1 MDGYCRIM
9 RVVSKSL
16 MTLFIYDFL
25 YHFNIVKH
33 LGWIVMYEKPHMKV
47 EIKML
52 CSSNTPITKK
62 VLFEGNKETVTCY
75 REAPCISNSRQTM
88 GLEMAYFL
96 FIRNYCQVITII
108 FYIFEAGGEIA
119 NIRSFATHQ
128 NTFWAPQRVGGG
140 E

>member
-52 CSSNTPITKK
+52 CYSNTPITKK
-62 VLFEGNKETVTCY
+62 VLF
-75 REAPCISNSRQTM
+75 
-88 GLEMAYFL
+88 
-96 FIRNYCQVITII
+96 
-108 FYIFEAGGEIA
+108 
-119 NIRSFATHQ
+119 
-128 NTFWAPQRVGGG
+128 
-140 E
+140 